1 MCVSKHHAK
10 PVGLSLVVDNSTVG
24 DRATDREAPSGEGI
38 PEGWFEEEVGY
49 VGALPSAVHAL
60 PDAVESGRDGHD

>member
-1 MCVSKHHAK
+1 MCAAKHHAK

-24 DRATDREAPSGEGI
+24 DRATYREAPSAESI

-60 PDAVESGRDGHD
+60 ADPDESGRDGHD